1 VVGVS
6 RLTVVFLKLLDSFG
20 SFFFFGGGR
29 GGGGGGGCYELKI
42 STETLTMLLLKKE
55 ILKKSLQQVLL
66 IDS

>member
-20 SFFFFGGGR
+20 SFFFW
-29 GGGGGGGCYELKI
+29 GGGGGGVVCGCYELKI

-55 ILKKSLQQVLL
+55 IL
-66 IDS
+66 